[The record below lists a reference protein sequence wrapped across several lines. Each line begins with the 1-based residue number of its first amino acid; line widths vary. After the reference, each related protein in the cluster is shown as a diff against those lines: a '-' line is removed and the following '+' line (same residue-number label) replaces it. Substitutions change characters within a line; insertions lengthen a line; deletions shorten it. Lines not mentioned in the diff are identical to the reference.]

1 MDYKDLANLIFPDAK
16 EISYYEEKYPER
28 NLPEGAVVT
37 RFAPSPTGF
46 VHIGGLYQALV
57 ARTVAE
63 KTGGVFFLRVEDTD
77 QKREV
82 ENGVTGIVNSLKDFD
97 MAPDEGMISDTE
109 EIGNYGPYK
118 QSLRKEIYQA
128 YAKYLLEQGKAY
140 PCFCTPDDLE
150 EIRNKQEAAKLR
162 TGYYGVWAKCRNFS
176 VEEMAEKIKAG
187 EPYII
192 RFKSPG
198 REDRKIKHKDVIKGN
213 VDFPE
218 NDQDIIIIKS
228 DGLPTYHFAHAVD
241 DHLMHTTHVIRSDE
255 WLSSVPLHL
264 QLFHEL
270 GFKAPKYA
278 HISPIM
284 KNDNGG
290 KRKLSKRKDP
300 EAAVSYYKEQGIPT
314 DAVKEYLL
322 NIANSTFENWRRAN
336 PDKEIE
342 EFDFQLNKMSV
353 SGALFDMIKL
363 LDIGKTVISK
373 MTAED
378 VYEKSLKWAEE
389 YDNELADL
397 LKDKEYALKIFGIE
411 RGNKKPRKDIA
422 KWSDVKENISYMYDS
437 EFYKNTQEYPY
448 QPAISNKEDISKIL
462 DLYIEKYYDENDDKQ
477 TWFDKIKEVA
487 GKMGYAKEVKE
498 FKANPGMYKAHVG
511 DVSTVL
517 RVALTS
523 RTNTPDMY
531 EIMQVLGKN
540 RIAKRFEVAKTNLK

>member
-118 QSLRKEIYQA
+118 QSLRKEIYQS

-162 TGYYGVWAKCRNFS
+162 TGYYGVWAKCRNLS

-314 DAVKEYLL
+314 DAV

-448 QPAISNKEDISKIL
+448 QPAISDKEDISKIL

-487 GKMGYAKEVKE
+487 GEMGYAKEVKE

-531 EIMQVLGKN
+531 EIMQVLGKD